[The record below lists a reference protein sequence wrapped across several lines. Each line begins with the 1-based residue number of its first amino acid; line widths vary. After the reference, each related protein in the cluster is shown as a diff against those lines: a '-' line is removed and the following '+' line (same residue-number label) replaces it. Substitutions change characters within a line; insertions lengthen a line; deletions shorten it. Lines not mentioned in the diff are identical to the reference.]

1 MLPRPNRINPHI
13 TSLTRFGA
21 PILIHAFGRRGRI
34 FLANK
39 QSDAVQPR
47 AVNLRVALPI
57 RLLFLPK
64 RLIRFRRRHLLWLD
78 FTRRLRRASAILRIN
93 RFTIVTGHA
102 LLVFGSALVAL
113 SRGLTFFNGRGVALT
128 RRGRIEAPLF
138 FSKEMRQHE
147 RHSDIKQR
155 PAHQC

>member
-21 PILIHAFGRRGRI
+21 PIFIHALGRRGRI
-34 FLANK
+34 FRANK
-39 QSDAVQPR
+39 KSGADQPR
-47 AVNLRVALPI
+47 AVNLCVAPSI
-57 RLLFLPK
+57 GLLFLAK
-64 RLIRFRRRHLLWLD
+64 RLIGFRRRHLLWLD
-78 FTRRLRRASAILRIN
+78 FTRLLRRASAILRIN

-102 LLVFGSALVAL
+102 LLVFGRALAPL
-113 SRGLTFFNGRGVALT
+113 SRRLTFFNGRAVALT
-128 RRGRIEAPLF
+128 RRGRIEALLF

-155 PAHQC
+155 PADQC